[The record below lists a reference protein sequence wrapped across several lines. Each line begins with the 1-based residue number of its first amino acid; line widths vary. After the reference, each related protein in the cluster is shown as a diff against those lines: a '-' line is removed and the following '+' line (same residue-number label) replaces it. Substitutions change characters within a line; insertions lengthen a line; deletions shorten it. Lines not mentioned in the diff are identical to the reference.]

1 MQPTPNGEK
10 PPAAGIFANSTIA
23 TTIAICALIG
33 LTAVCYFRSLSG
45 YFLADDFIH
54 IPWLFK
60 VFHGHPELLLKN
72 FVSNWMQ
79 TDGTQFYRPLISLTM
94 AADYGIWGVNP
105 IGYHLTNLAFEIGS
119 TIFLYLACRRMFG
132 RVVGF
137 AAAALFAVS
146 PLHAEVVSWTI
157 ARVDSVAST
166 FYLAAL
172 WLFLRA
178 EQYGRRESEE
188 LRGAKVSEPQEE
200 LNKSVK
206 GDDASEKT
214 ARSGEADDAGEKTE
228 RRLPAGTSNARP
240 GAGWKPALQIR
251 ALAVVAF
258 VLSLLSKEIAVTLPA
273 AMVLYCLLY
282 PPPGSN
288 LKSRFTHAAKS
299 TAVFWLVLAVY
310 MVVRTLALGTVS
322 GGYGG
327 SIGAGLSTSAY
338 QRWFG
343 DGSFMRIFFP
353 LNELVFVQGDKT
365 RHYLK
370 LLYEIGAV
378 IIALRVALLVHSGK
392 IRRFITDVLFAAGW
406 FVIVMLPAYQVFNL
420 STTLQGSRFIYL
432 GTAPLALLLAI
443 LLTPDNK
450 SAALSS
456 KPRSAV
462 EKSSRLVRTASGI
475 VFAVMIVLFARIAYQ
490 NNEPW
495 VQASAGVRALKE
507 AIEQQFQ
514 NLPPDA
520 SIALLNLPQRF
531 KGAHMIYNGAM
542 FGILVQPPLCA
553 HDYTN
558 RVATFEPIMFGD
570 SDLISVSRLRRMAAD
585 PAHYS
590 IFYWDQNNQ
599 SLHSIANLRHV
610 LNTDFI
616 KAMINTHISPSAQM
630 SYATPTL
637 CATWID
643 VNGDQQT
650 LSSRLQ
656 KFDGAH
662 TARFAVSEHKS
673 WLTMPT
679 SSVVRFSIPTPG
691 YDLTIQG
698 VEEQNGKELVP
709 QLEFQPQ
716 YLNSIG
722 KHPVEDARG
731 VTWTG
736 SLIGPFHYDVSAIH
750 NATHMMYE
758 LSKRDCWFDHYS
770 GTLRDDLPA
779 MEVTERGYLPKL
791 VGDKIELI
799 PTKVKQAGYYDF
811 RIFAVDDLNQIVGY
825 ASDPVTLWV
834 TPAATEN
841 SKMKRANK

>member
-10 PPAAGIFANSTIA
+10 PSTAGIFANSKIA
-23 TTIAICALIG
+23 TAIAVCALIG
-33 LTAVCYFRSLSG
+33 LTAICYFRSLNG

-54 IPWLFK
+54 IPWLFN
-60 VFHGHPELLLKN
+60 VFQGHPELLLKN
-72 FVSNWMQ
+72 FISNWMQ

-105 IGYHLTNLAFEIGS
+105 IGYHITNLAYEIGS

-178 EQYGRRESEE
+178 EQKGRVESEE
-188 LRGAKVSEPQEE
+188 LQSAEASEPQKDP
-200 LNKSVK
+200 NNSVE

-214 ARSGEADDAGEKTE
+214 E
-228 RRLPAGTSNARP
+228 RPAGTAEGGHLAGLKP
-240 GAGWKPALQIR
+240 GLRNGGWNPALHMR
-251 ALAVVAF
+251 TMGWAVVAF

-273 AMVLYCLLY
+273 AMVLYCLLC

-288 LKSRFTHAAKS
+288 IKSRFAHAAKS

-353 LNELVFVQGDKT
+353 LNELVFVHGDKT
-365 RHYLK
+365 HHYLK
-370 LLYEIGAV
+370 LLYEVGAV
-378 IIALRVALLVHSGK
+378 VVALRVALLVHSGK
-392 IRRFITDVLFAAGW
+392 IGRFITDVLFAAGW

-443 LLTPDNK
+443 LLTPDAK
-450 SAALSS
+450 PAALSE

-462 EKSSRLVRTASGI
+462 EKTSRLVRTASGV
-475 VFAVMIVLFARIAYQ
+475 VFAVTVVLFAHIAYQ

-507 AIEQQFQ
+507 SIEQQFK
-514 NLPPDA
+514 NLPPGT
-520 SIALLNLPQRF
+520 SIALLNLPQRY

-553 HDYTN
+553 QDYSN

-570 SDLISVSRLRRMAAD
+570 SDLISISRLRRMAAD

-599 SLHSIANLRHV
+599 SLHAIPNLQHA

-616 KAMINTHISPSAQM
+616 KAMIRIHISPSAQM
-630 SYATPTL
+630 SYATPIL
-637 CATWID
+637 CATWTD
-643 VNGDQQT
+643 ANGVQQT
-650 LSSRLQ
+650 LSSHVE

-673 WLTMPT
+673 WLTMPS
-679 SSVVRFSIPTPG
+679 SSVVRFSIPAPG

-716 YLNSIG
+716 FLDSVG
-722 KHPVEDARG
+722 KHPAEDARG

-736 SLIGPFHYDVSAIH
+736 SRIGPFHYDVSAIH
-750 NATHMMYE
+750 NASHMMYE

-779 MEVTERGYLPKL
+779 MEVTERGYLPHV
-791 VGDKIELI
+791 VGDKTEIV
-799 PTKVKQAGYYDF
+799 PTKVNQAGYYDF
-811 RIFAVDDLNQIVGY
+811 RIFAVDDLHQIVGY

-834 TPAATEN
+834 TPAQQTT
-841 SKMKRANK
+841 SK